1 MTNDIRSSAVV
12 FPFDNFGHAGT
23 GAGAVLLGDVL
34 REAIDDSAAETE
46 PVRPHCYADSLDIEE
61 FAFDTPAELTKWRT
75 AGRRAVKERLADRTF
90 TLWLAGN
97 HLGVLPVLDELGRDD
112 VVIQLDAH
120 LDCYDLSDTT
130 DTLSH
135 GNYLRHVAG
144 TRPRVVVV
152 GHRDLFLPP
161 ERVREWVA
169 DAIPAEDVATDFPVV
184 LSRIRTHV
192 AGAKRVWLDLD
203 VDALD
208 PAFAPA
214 VHAPLPFG
222 LTPHQ
227 LWAVVDAVGTAKLV
241 GLSVSEFDPG
251 RDVRDATLQ
260 LLAWLLER
268 VLLRRHGG

>member
-1 MTNDIRSSAVV
+1 MTNDRSAAVV

-34 REAIDDSAAETE
+34 REAIDDSAAESE
-46 PVRPHCYADSLDIEE
+46 PVRPHCYAELLDVEE
-61 FAFDTPAELTKWRT
+61 FAFDTPAELAKWRAT
-75 AGRRAVKERLADRTF
+75 GRRAIKPRLAAGTF

-97 HLGVLPVLDELGRDD
+97 HLGVLPVFDELSRDD

-120 LDCYDLSDTT
+120 LDCYDLSDTS
-130 DTLSH
+130 DSLSH

-144 TRPRVVVV
+144 QRPRVVVV

-161 ERVREWVA
+161 ERVRKWVA
-169 DAIPAEDVATDFPVV
+169 DAIPAEDAATDFPAV
-184 LSRIRTHV
+184 LAKVRAHT
-192 AGAKRVWLDLD
+192 AAAKRVWLDLD
-203 VDALD
+203 ADAVD
-208 PAFAPA
+208 PASAPA

-227 LWAVVDAVGTAKLV
+227 LWAVVDAVGTGKLAGV
-241 GLSVSEFDPG
+241 SVSEFDPG